1 MPKPVHP
8 LEVIRRPLI
17 TEKGARL
24 GSEHKYVFQVQRGSN
39 KHQVKEAVEKAFNV
53 KVVSVNVMNVKGKP
67 RPSRGRRGLV
77 HRPDWRK
84 AVVSLAPGD
93 QIELF
98 EGL

>member
-24 GSEHKYVFQVQRGSN
+24 GSEHKYVFQVQRDSN
-39 KHQVKEAVEKAFNV
+39 KHQIKEAVEKAFNV
-53 KVVSVNVMNVKGKP
+53 RVAGVNVMNVKGK
-67 RPSRGRRGLV
+67 SRRTRSRRTS
-77 HRPDWRK
+77 HAPDWRK
-84 AVVSLAPGD
+84 AIVSLAPGD
-93 QIELF
+93 KIELF